1 MSENDYGA
9 DNIQELEGL
18 DAVRKRPGMYIGS
31 TSERGLHHMVQEV
44 VDNGVDEAMAG
55 YADYVS
61 VTIHEDGS
69 VSVDDNGRGIPV
81 EEKDGEPVV
90 NVIMTSIHAG
100 GKFDSDAYE
109 VSGGLHGVGVSVV
122 NALSVKLETEIKR
135 DGDVWRQVF
144 DNGVPQGLE
153 RIRDMDEEE
162 TSGTKV
168 RFWPNPDAF
177 ETTDFNY
184 ETIRSRLENLAYL
197 NPGVEFSIEDR
208 REEDVIQDDF
218 LFEQGISEFV
228 AHLNE
233 GKEPL
238 HNDIVRM
245 QGEQT
250 TDQDER
256 VSVDISIQY
265 TDSTNTSLYS
275 FANNIETAEGGTHE
289 TGFKTSLTRVINKY
303 AEDNDMLSRIDDERL
318 SGEIVREGLTAV
330 ISVKHSEPQFEGQT
344 KAKLGN
350 ADARGVVSSIVTEE
364 FGRYL
369 EEHPDAATNIIDKAV
384 EAYKAKQAAQKAEEL
399 ERKSATTSTRLPGK
413 LADCQKGTSPEN
425 AELFVV
431 EGDSAGG
438 SAKQARDPETQ
449 AILPL
454 RGKILNVEKNR
465 LNKILEHDQIQNL
478 ITALGTGIDDE
489 FDIEDLRYKTIIMFS
504 VAGDEHAFVRSP
516 EGQIEM
522 VKIGD
527 FIDDAVETDGANHKD
542 YEVMCFDRNSHG
554 TKFEPISQVIRHRI
568 NEPLHKVTTKYGR
581 NVKATA
587 SHSIFV
593 YEDGEVTTKNT
604 DEITEG
610 EYVVAPRR
618 NPLDGAE
625 FGSAPERFDLLE
637 ELIRIDDLE
646 NTIYARGE
654 GIRKLRQKWVLDDH
668 SDNPKL
674 SEKRI
679 NPTQE
684 QLNELK
690 NERNEMNLAQYEIC
704 DKIGVEQPITL
715 SQWERG
721 EHRPTV
727 SSFRA
732 WCEELNF
739 DAKEMLEKADMEDSL
754 IEERWNN
761 QYKES
766 TQKNR
771 VREYIDVRELSKEDL
786 KILSDDA
793 EIVLTPAKYADC
805 GINRYIDVDE
815 ALLDL
820 MGFWTAEGSC
830 SDRNGVRLAMGS
842 NNKHLIEHY
851 QNRFKQVFG
860 VNAKHSVSDDHTD
873 EVKLVN
879 RVAAVVWQRV
889 LGLDASHA
897 SEKKVS
903 DLVFNVDETLQNSWI
918 RGYTRGDGS
927 LGSDGNISWYTTSR
941 DLSSGLV
948 YLLSAR
954 GIVPSTT
961 KNNIAGDIIDV
972 SSYSSVSNR
981 SEIEPQYDRY
991 DVTLSANEDI
1001 RRIES
1006 VWSRIEGHKS
1016 ISDNLGEETER
1027 QFIEVSDDLMAVPV
1041 QSNEKVN
1048 NDENEYV
1055 YDFAVENNHTFI
1067 AGNGGIAAHNTD
1079 ADVDGAH
1086 IKTLLLT
1093 FLFRHMPE
1101 LLENGHVY
1109 AAKPPLYRIKHR
1121 GETYDAMTDA
1131 ERDEIVEE
1139 VCDGSPDNVQ
1149 RFKGLGEMNPKQLW
1163 DTTMDHEKRRLQQ
1176 ITIDDAAKADRIFS
1190 VLMGSKVEPRRK
1202 FIRENADDADW
1213 IDI

>member
-1 MSENDYGA
+1 
-9 DNIQELEGL
+9 
-18 DAVRKRPGMYIGS
+18 
-31 TSERGLHHMVQEV
+31 
-44 VDNGVDEAMAG
+44 
-55 YADYVS
+55 
-61 VTIHEDGS
+61 
-69 VSVDDNGRGIPV
+69 
-81 EEKDGEPVV
+81 
-90 NVIMTSIHAG
+90 
-100 GKFDSDAYE
+100 
-109 VSGGLHGVGVSVV
+109 
-122 NALSVKLETEIKR
+122 
-135 DGDVWRQVF
+135 
-144 DNGVPQGLE
+144 
-153 RIRDMDEEE
+153 
-162 TSGTKV
+162 
-168 RFWPNPDAF
+168 
-177 ETTDFNY
+177 
-184 ETIRSRLENLAYL
+184 
-197 NPGVEFSIEDR
+197 
-208 REEDVIQDDF
+208 
-218 LFEQGISEFV
+218 
-228 AHLNE
+228 
-233 GKEPL
+233 
-238 HNDIVRM
+238 
-245 QGEQT
+245 
-250 TDQDER
+250 
-256 VSVDISIQY
+256 
-265 TDSTNTSLYS
+265 
-275 FANNIETAEGGTHE
+275 
-289 TGFKTSLTRVINKY
+289 
-303 AEDNDMLSRIDDERL
+303 
-318 SGEIVREGLTAV
+318 
-330 ISVKHSEPQFEGQT
+330 
-344 KAKLGN
+344 
-350 ADARGVVSSIVTEE
+350 
-364 FGRYL
+364 
-369 EEHPDAATNIIDKAV
+369 
-384 EAYKAKQAAQKAEEL
+384 
-399 ERKSATTSTRLPGK
+399 
-413 LADCQKGTSPEN
+413 
-425 AELFVV
+425 
-431 EGDSAGG
+431 
-438 SAKQARDPETQ
+438 
-449 AILPL
+449 
-454 RGKILNVEKNR
+454 
-465 LNKILEHDQIQNL
+465 
-478 ITALGTGIDDE
+478 
-489 FDIEDLRYKTIIMFS
+489 
-504 VAGDEHAFVRSP
+504 
-516 EGQIEM
+516 
-522 VKIGD
+522 
-527 FIDDAVETDGANHKD
+527 
-542 YEVMCFDRNSHG
+542 
-554 TKFEPISQVIRHRI
+554 
-568 NEPLHKVTTKYGR
+568 
-581 NVKATA
+581 
-587 SHSIFV
+587 
-593 YEDGEVTTKNT
+593 
-604 DEITEG
+604 
-610 EYVVAPRR
+610 
-618 NPLDGAE
+618 
-625 FGSAPERFDLLE
+625 
-637 ELIRIDDLE
+637 
-646 NTIYARGE
+646 
-654 GIRKLRQKWVLDDH
+654 VLDDH
-668 SDNPKL
+668 RDNPKH

-690 NERNEMNLAQYEIC
+690 NERNKMNLAQYEIC

-739 DAKEMLEKADMEDSL
+739 DAKEMLEKADIEDSL

-786 KILSDDA
+786 EIISDDT

-830 SDRNGVRLAMGS
+830 SDRNGIRLGMGS

-879 RVAAVVWQRV
+879 RVAAVVWQRI

-897 SEKKVS
+897 SDKKVS
-903 DLVFNVDETLQNSWI
+903 DLVFNVDENLQNSWI

-927 LGSDGNISWYTTSR
+927 LQPDGNISWSTTSR

-961 KNNIAGDIIDV
+961 KNNIAGDKIDV
-972 SSYSSVSNR
+972 SSYSSISNR

-1006 VWSRIEGHKS
+1006 VWSRIEGYES
-1016 ISDNLGEETER
+1016 ISDNLGKETER
-1027 QFIEVSDDLMAVPV
+1027 QFIQVSDDLMAVPV
-1041 QSNEKVN
+1041 RSNEKIN
-1048 NDENEYV
+1048 NEENEYV